1 MNKNRLSAVGLNIEL
16 GFAHMHSIVNAYG
29 LI

>member
-16 GFAHMHSIVNAYG
+16 GFAHMRS
-29 LI
+29 